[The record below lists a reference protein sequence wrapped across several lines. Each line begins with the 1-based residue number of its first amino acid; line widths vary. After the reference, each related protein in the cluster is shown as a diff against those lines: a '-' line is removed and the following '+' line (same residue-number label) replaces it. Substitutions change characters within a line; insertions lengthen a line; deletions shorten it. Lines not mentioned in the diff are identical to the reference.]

1 MPLPLVAPGMGHLL
15 HPSFSAMMEIN
26 FDRHG
31 GSLLKISLHLQ
42 SRMLPARKRLRSPR
56 WQSVYVCVSWVM
68 FCAATEQV
76 ITDQAPRTAQDR
88 APARGERSVE
98 SK

>member
-1 MPLPLVAPGMGHLL
+1 MNYLRAVQAAQHLKHTL

-42 SRMLPARKRLRSPR
+42 SRLLPARKRLRSTR
-56 WQSVYVCVSWVM
+56 WQSVYVCVS
-68 FCAATEQV
+68 
-76 ITDQAPRTAQDR
+76 
-88 APARGERSVE
+88 
-98 SK
+98 